1 MPDRYVI
8 PMPAA
13 NDEAVSTDEVT
24 VTIARVATIA
34 IPAGLEGVDDWHA
47 LRIGERFPVQIDDEV
62 ATFEA
67 IEVER
72 TAGKTVIRA
81 IEVQE
86 VD

>member
-1 MPDRYVI
+1 MPDRNVI
-8 PMPAA
+8 LMSAA

-47 LRIGERFPVQIDDEV
+47 LQIGERFPVQIDDEV

-67 IEVER
+67 IEVEHD
-72 TAGKTVIRA
+72 AGRTVIRA